1 MQIHSLR
8 ASHGWRWVRDG
19 FALLGRQ
26 PVGLLAITFLNL
38 MLLSLS
44 VIVPILGTIAP
55 LLLTPA
61 LMVGLMHAV
70 RSTEAGRM
78 PSPRL
83 LFAGFQD
90 AGGTAWKP
98 LLVLGGF
105 NAVATL
111 AALALAAVADGGTLM
126 RLATGEAPDTTAD
139 MTGAADESALF
150 QAAIVFVLAYTPVQM
165 AMWYAPLFV
174 AWHKVPPAKA
184 LFFSFFA
191 VWRNKWAFLVF
202 GASWF
207 AVAFAASIGVRVLDA
222 LFGDSPVLLSMLVS
236 PLSLVLITVVYCSFW
251 ASYRDAVVDAQLDPV
266 HRPGTNPN

>member
-1 MQIHSLR
+1 
-8 ASHGWRWVRDG
+8 
-19 FALLGRQ
+19 
-26 PVGLLAITFLNL
+26 
-38 MLLSLS
+38 
-44 VIVPILGTIAP
+44 
-55 LLLTPA
+55 
-61 LMVGLMHAV
+61 
-70 RSTEAGRM
+70 
-78 PSPRL
+78 
-83 LFAGFQD
+83 
-90 AGGTAWKP
+90 
-98 LLVLGGF
+98 
-105 NAVATL
+105 
-111 AALALAAVADGGTLM
+111 
-126 RLATGEAPDTTAD
+126 
-139 MTGAADESALF
+139 
-150 QAAIVFVLAYTPVQM
+150 
-165 AMWYAPLFV
+165 V